1 MEKPMR
7 YLFNQ
12 LLKLE
17 VLCLVLV
24 ATLPSSAMAAASIS
38 SNKQSPPTDIILDPE
53 VEPQNV
59 IPETWQRRQEERH
72 QDEQQWREER
82 YQMEAQERQQ
92 ELWDRQQENW
102 SDYQQEQRNRT
113 QQRLDEWEQ
122 QRREQLRGY

>member
-1 MEKPMR
+1 MR

-24 ATLPSSAMAAASIS
+24 ANLFSSTIAVAALL

-59 IPETWQRRQEERH
+59 IPETWRRRQEERY
-72 QDEQQWREER
+72 QEEQQWREER
-82 YQMEAQERQQ
+82 YQMDAQERQQ
-92 ELWDRQQENW
+92 ELLDRQQEDWRN
-102 SDYQQEQRNRT
+102 YQQEQRNRT